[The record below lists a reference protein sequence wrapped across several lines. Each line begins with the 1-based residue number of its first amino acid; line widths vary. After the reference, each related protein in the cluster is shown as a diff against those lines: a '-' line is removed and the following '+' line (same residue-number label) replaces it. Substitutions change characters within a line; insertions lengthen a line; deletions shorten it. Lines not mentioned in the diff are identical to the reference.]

1 METEISK
8 SKFKAHALEVFHRI
22 ESSGSPVIITDHGH
36 PSLIIQ
42 RLSAGHTR
50 HPLERLKGS
59 VLHYEAPFDS
69 VAEDDWE
76 ALR

>member
-8 SKFKAHALEVFHRI
+8 SKFKAHALEIFRRI
-22 ESSGSPVIITDHGH
+22 ESSGSPVIITDHGR

-42 RLSAGHTR
+42 RVCAGR
-50 HPLERLKGS
+50 VSHPLERLKGS
-59 VLHYEAPFDS
+59 VLHYDTPFDS
-69 VAEDDWE
+69 VAEEDWE